1 MEIRPADP
9 TSADAR
15 GLLALS
21 DAFAAGLYPPESYSL
36 ESAESLTLPDSHF
49 LGCFEGA
56 RLVGCGAVKVFT
68 DDGVYGEMKRI
79 YVLEAFR
86 RRGISRALIGAL
98 EAHLLARGVGL
109 ARLETGIEQPE
120 AIEMYERLGYRQRPR
135 FGAYAGHP
143 LSVFM
148 EKSIA

>member
-1 MEIRPADP
+1 VEIRPADP

-15 GLLALS
+15 ALLALS

-49 LGCFEGA
+49 LGCFQGPK
-56 RLVGCGAVKVFT
+56 LVGCGAVKVYA

-79 YVLEAFR
+79 YVLEGYR
-86 RRGISRALIGAL
+86 RRGISRALIAAL
-98 EAHLLARGVGL
+98 EAHLLSRGIHI

-120 AIEMYERLGYRQRPR
+120 AIGMYEGLGYVQRPK
-135 FGAYAGHP
+135 FGGYAGHP

-148 EKSIA
+148 EKRLS